1 MGAVLGVLLKFVVP
15 AIQALPTL
23 ISGIE
28 ALFQNRPKSGPQK
41 WIAIEQALSGAIVLA
56 AEEVVKIAP
65 DGTKVDDVSGKIAV
79 FSKAVNDAFVKLA
92 NDLGVFQ
99 TTS

>member
-1 MGAVLGVLLKFVVP
+1 MGAVLSVLLKYVVP
-15 AIQALPTL
+15 AIQALPQL
-23 ISGIE
+23 IAGIE

-41 WIAIEQALSGAIVLA
+41 WIAVEQALSQSIVLV

-65 DGTKVDDVSGKIAV
+65 DGTKVDDVSGKVAI
-79 FSKAVNDAFVKLA
+79 FTKAVNDAFVKLA

-99 TTS
+99 TS